1 MTYNHRRNA
10 CLHRPQRRGA
20 AMLLMLFLLTIV
32 IGMVAMSVDAGLM
45 VLLRAE
51 IQNAVDSGALAAAL
65 RLQGDPGNIDEA
77 ERIARY
83 YVQRNRVGFTALVP
97 EDAIDVEQGY
107 FDGDTNTFTPTSQDP
122 NAVRVYARQ
131 DAQPFFF
138 AKIFGHDTFGAP
150 AEAIASADPRPL
162 DVMMVLDLSG
172 SMASEG
178 RIEALQNAAPI
189 FVDIIEELGGED
201 FIGVMGL
208 SANPNQYN
216 PIQRGDTG
224 VMYESGLHPTAD
236 HHVGVLESGLVEDF
250 SQLRNGPLA
259 DSQLEAGKY
268 TNYTG
273 TGAAIGDAVHYL
285 INSSDSRDNAVK
297 ALVLMSDGAAN
308 RPSGNGPGYARQMA
322 AYAAANDVKIYTIS
336 LGNDADLGLMQDI
349 ADISGGEHFDAT
361 GAGVNELTERLTD
374 AFTQAAAAIK
384 RATLVK

>member
-1 MTYNHRRNA
+1 
-10 CLHRPQRRGA
+10 
-20 AMLLMLFLLTIV
+20 
-32 IGMVAMSVDAGLM
+32 
-45 VLLRAE
+45 
-51 IQNAVDSGALAAAL
+51 
-65 RLQGDPGNIDEA
+65 
-77 ERIARY
+77 
-83 YVQRNRVGFTALVP
+83 
-97 EDAIDVEQGY
+97 
-107 FDGDTNTFTPTSQDP
+107 
-122 NAVRVYARQ
+122 
-131 DAQPFFF
+131 
-138 AKIFGHDTFGAP
+138 
-150 AEAIASADPRPL
+150 
-162 DVMMVLDLSG
+162 
-172 SMASEG
+172 
-178 RIEALQNAAPI
+178 
-189 FVDIIEELGGED
+189 
-201 FIGVMGL
+201 MGL

>member
-1 MTYNHRRNA
+1 MIQEHRRSRT
-10 CLHRPQRRGA
+10 LYRPRRRGG
-20 AMLLMLFLLTIV
+20 AMILMLVLLTIV

-51 IQNAVDSGALAAAL
+51 IQNAVDAGAVAAAL
-65 RLQGDPGNIDEA
+65 RLQGDPENIDEA
-77 ERIARY
+77 ESMARN

-107 FDGDTNTFTPTSQDP
+107 FDGDTNTFTPTSVSP
-122 NAVRVYARQ
+122 NAVRIYARQ

-138 AKIFGHDTFGAP
+138 ARIFGYETFGAP

-172 SMASEG
+172 SMADEG
-178 RIEALQNAAPI
+178 RIEALQNAAPT
-189 FVDIIEELGGED
+189 FVDVIEELGGED
-201 FIGVMGL
+201 HIGVMGL
-208 SANPNQYN
+208 SANPDQYD
-216 PIQRGDTG
+216 PSG
-224 VMYESGLHPTAD
+224 VGHNGTLYDSGLHPTAD
-236 HHVGVLESGLVEDF
+236 HNVGVLESGLDDRF
-250 SQLRNGPLA
+250 SRLKNSVLNA
-259 DSQLEAGKY
+259 NHLEAGKY

-285 INSSDSRDNAVK
+285 MNSSDTRGNSVR

-322 AYAAANDVKIYTIS
+322 QYAADNDVKIYTIS
-336 LGNDADLGLMQDI
+336 LGNDADLDLMQDI

-361 GAGVNELTERLTD
+361 GSGEAALTERLTE
-374 AFTQAAAAIK
+374 AFRQAAAAIK
-384 RATLVK
+384 RASLVK